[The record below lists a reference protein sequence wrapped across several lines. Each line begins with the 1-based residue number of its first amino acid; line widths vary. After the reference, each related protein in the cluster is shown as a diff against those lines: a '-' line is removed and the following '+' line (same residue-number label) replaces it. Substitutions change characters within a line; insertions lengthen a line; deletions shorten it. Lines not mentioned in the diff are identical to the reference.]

1 MGQLDLKPMYTSSPH
16 MTPRLC
22 VPQAMSEASDGA
34 PSRAGS
40 LPTLASRNGSAQLP
54 DGSGSPPATA
64 PGTPAGPRSSHEA
77 GRPSHEGARVACRQC
92 SRTSCSGRHPA
103 AAAAPAA
110 AAGTARAAALTAA
123 AAWRRPRAH
132 C

>member
-1 MGQLDLKPMYTSSPH
+1 MGQLDLKNTYTSSSH

-77 GRPSHEGARVACRQC
+77 GRPSHEGARVSMQAVLKDILQ
-92 SRTSCSGRHPA
+92 
-103 AAAAPAA
+103 
-110 AAGTARAAALTAA
+110 RAASGGSSCAGGGGG
-123 AAWRRPRAH
+123 H
-132 C
+132 CKSGSFDSGSCLAPS